1 MRCYPIGNSDSAR
14 LAAKMKSELGSSF
27 KAYNASDEYGVTA
40 TFYYRQ
46 FNSKEAFTQA
56 VMYPADSVI
65 IDSTRSLALSRSM
78 RWNADIRRKREE
90 AERER

>member
-1 MRCYPIGNSDSAR
+1 
-14 LAAKMKSELGSSF
+14 MKSELGSSF

-65 IDSTRSLALSRSM
+65 IDSYKELGSLRSM
-78 RWNADIRRKREE
+78 R
-90 AERER
+90 